1 MGYVTN
7 GERLYVHRT
16 EGNYA
21 LATYFT
27 GDGYKTAWFTA
38 KYLERI

>member
-21 LATYFT
+21 LATYFA